1 LSQSWLDNPNA
12 LAEDEAMRSTQ
23 RNADPSAPNSVLGRA
38 LTLLTAFR
46 AGDEE
51 LSLAELHRRT
61 GIAKPTIHRLLGE
74 LAEWTIVERTPHG
87 FRLGMRL
94 FELGQLVPSQHGLRE
109 AAAPF
114 LTDLFEAT
122 HETVHL
128 AVPDGTEVI
137 YVQKLDGRRGPRVS
151 SRVGGRM
158 PAYCTGVGKAL
169 LAFGPPERFTDVL
182 SVGMHRRTPRTII
195 APGLLRAE
203 LETIRASGVALEREE
218 STVGI
223 TCVAAPV
230 HDSQGNVVAAISI
243 TGWANRLNP
252 DRFAP
257 AVRTAAL
264 GVSRTLGGRVPSSGS
279 ANRGRL

>member
-1 LSQSWLDNPNA
+1 
-12 LAEDEAMRSTQ
+12 MRSTQ
-23 RNADPSAPNSVLGRA
+23 RNADPFAPNSVLGRA
-38 LTLLTAFR
+38 LTLVSAFR
-46 AGDEE
+46 AGDEQ

-61 GIAKPTIHRLLGE
+61 GIAKPTILRLLGE
-74 LAEWTIVERTPHG
+74 LAEWAIVERSAHG

-94 FELGQLVPSQHGLRE
+94 FELGQLVPSQRGLRE

-137 YVQKLDGRRGPRVS
+137 YVQKLDGRRGPLVS

-169 LAFGPPERFTDVL
+169 LAFGPPERFAEVL
-182 SVGMHRRTPRTII
+182 AAGLRRRTPRTVI

-203 LETIRASGVALEREE
+203 LERIRESGVALEREE

-230 HDSQGNVVAAISI
+230 QGPQGDAVAAISI
-243 TGWANRLNP
+243 TGRTNRLDP
-252 DRFAP
+252 DRYAP

-264 GVSRTLGGRVPSSGS
+264 GISRTLRHRVTSTGS
-279 ANRGRL
+279 ADPGPL

>member
-1 LSQSWLDNPNA
+1 
-12 LAEDEAMRSTQ
+12 MRSTQ
-23 RNADPSAPNSVLGRA
+23 RNGDPFAPNSVLGRA
-38 LTLLTAFR
+38 LTLVSAFQL
-46 AGDEE
+46 GDEQ

-61 GIAKPTIHRLLGE
+61 GIAKPTILRLLGE
-74 LAEWTIVERTPHG
+74 LAEWAIVERTEGG

-94 FELGQLVPSQHGLRE
+94 FELGQLVPCQRGLRE

-114 LTDLFEAT
+114 LADLFEAT

-128 AVPDGTEVI
+128 AVLDGTEVI
-137 YVQKLDGRRGPRVS
+137 YVQKIDGRHGPKVR

-158 PAYCTGVGKAL
+158 PAYCTGVGKVL
-169 LAFGPPERFTDVL
+169 LAFGPPERIAEVL
-182 SVGMHRRTPRTII
+182 AAGLRRRTPRTII
-195 APGLLRAE
+195 APGLLIAE
-203 LETIRASGVALEREE
+203 FDRIREAGVAFEREE

-230 HDSQGNVVAAISI
+230 HSSEGEVVAAISI
-243 TGWANRLNP
+243 TGWANRLDP

-264 GVSRTLGGRVPSSGS
+264 GLSRTLGHRASSGEP
-279 ANRGRL
+279 ARRGPLRASRISR

>member
-1 LSQSWLDNPNA
+1 
-12 LAEDEAMRSTQ
+12 MRSTQ
-23 RNADPSAPNSVLGRA
+23 RNADPHAPNSVLGRS

-46 AGDEE
+46 VGEEE

-61 GIAKPTIHRLLGE
+61 GIAKPTVLRLLAELGE
-74 LAEWTIVERTPHG
+74 WSVVERTPHG
-87 FRLGMRL
+87 FRLGMGL

-137 YVQKLDGRRGPRVS
+137 YVQKLDGRHGPRVS

-169 LAFGPPERFTDVL
+169 LAFGPPGLFTEVL
-182 SVGMHRRTPRTII
+182 AAGLRRRTPRTIV
-195 APGLLRAE
+195 APGLLKAE
-203 LETIRASGVALEREE
+203 LEAIRASGVALEREE

-230 HDSQGNVVAAISI
+230 HDSQGNAVAAVSI
-243 TGWANRLNP
+243 TGWTNRLDP

-257 AVRTAAL
+257 AVRTAAR
-264 GVSRTLGGRVPSSGS
+264 GISRTLGHPAPSSRP
-279 ANRGRL
+279 ADHQRF